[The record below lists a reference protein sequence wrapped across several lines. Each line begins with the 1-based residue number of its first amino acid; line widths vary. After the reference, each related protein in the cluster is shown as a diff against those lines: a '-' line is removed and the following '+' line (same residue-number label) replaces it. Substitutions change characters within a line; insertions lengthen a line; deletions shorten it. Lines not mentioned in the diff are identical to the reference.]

1 MENLA
6 GIFLLGLRFTLAFLL
21 FLFLFWSIRI
31 IWKEFSNT
39 AQVESQKTIP
49 QILLS
54 VIAEK
59 PISKTFS
66 VEEITI
72 GRDPVCDLQIPDQTV
87 SSKHVRI
94 FFSHEQWWV
103 EDLGSSNGS
112 YLNEILVST
121 AAVLTIGDQLR
132 LGKIKINVEFPD
144 QPIEAFN

>member
-6 GIFLLGLRFTLAFLL
+6 GIFLLGLRFALAFLL
-21 FLFLFWSIRI
+21 FLFLFWAIRI

-49 QILLS
+49 QIQLS
-54 VIAEK
+54 VIAEN

-66 VEEITI
+66 LEEITI
-72 GRDPVCDLQIPDQTV
+72 GRDPVCDLQIQDQTV

-94 FFSHEQWWV
+94 FYRHEQWWV

-121 AAVLTIGDQLR
+121 AAVLTIDDQLR
-132 LGKIKINVEFPD
+132 LGKIRIDVEFPD
-144 QPIEAFN
+144 QAKESFI